1 MFTRETIK
9 FLIPKSMLSLSGT
22 GISDR
27 EVIPLYINPSNIQT
41 SFTKNIQESQTIGG
55 FIIQYWGDKITTI
68 QMTGTTGSGGI
79 EAINIIYNKVY
90 KSEQNNFKDIIIKR
104 QSELAARIADAQ
116 SNATNQDPVS
126 AASALDQILFN
137 GAFSNLASGIGET
150 MDFFRDSIA
159 GNEVSKSDPV
169 KLLPTLSAFA
179 VSVDMHFQ
187 GRVHR
192 GYIDAMSV
200 TENGANPGHFDYSM
214 SFKSLKEFGQRNNF
228 MPWHTNPRDA
238 SGRPKK
244 KPTVG
249 DQGFGYNLS
258 FPFTNAKET
267 VSTSRSVSRVI
278 DDQQGTADETGDPG
292 SLIRFNK
299 LR

>member
-22 GISDR
+22 SIADR

-68 QMTGTTGSGGI
+68 NITGTTGSGGI
-79 EAINIIYNKVY
+79 EAINILYNKVY
-90 KSEQNNFKDIIIKR
+90 KSEQNSFRDIIIKR

-116 SNATNQDPVS
+116 SNATNQDAVS

-137 GAFSNLASGIGET
+137 GAFSNLASGVGET

-159 GNEVSKSDPV
+159 GNDVSKSDPV

-192 GYIDAMSV
+192 GYIDTMSV
-200 TENGANPGHFDYSM
+200 TEIGASAGHFDYSM
-214 SFKSLKEFGQRNNF
+214 TFKSLKEFGQRNNF

-249 DQGFGYNLS
+249 DRGYADNLS